1 MNNYIKLLWNGL
13 IPENPIFRLALSL
26 CPAVAVTVSVENG
39 LMLGAAVVFVQVF
52 SSCTVAIFR
61 SFIHPRIRIPA
72 YVIVIA
78 LWVSVIDMIL
88 PVISPAV
95 YEKVSLFVKLIVVFA
110 IIISRLELFAS
121 KQPLVPSFFDGL
133 GMGIGFLF
141 GLCLIGAIR
150 ELSGTGQIQVLGH
163 TLLSMLW
170 LPGFKPLL
178 VMILPAG
185 GFFVIGFIMA
195 TFNWVEYKLTGKIPA
210 SGGGH

>member
-1 MNNYIKLLWNGL
+1 VNRNVQLLWNGF

-26 CPAVAVTVSVENG
+26 CPAVAVTTSVKNG
-39 LMLGAAVVFVQVF
+39 LLLGLAVVFVQVC
-52 SSCTVAIFR
+52 SSCTVSLLK

-72 YVIVIA
+72 YIIIIA
-78 LWVSVIDMIL
+78 TWVTVIDMIL

-95 YEKVSLFVKLIVVFA
+95 YKEVALFVKLIVVFA

-121 KQPLVPSFFDGL
+121 KEPLVPSFFDGL
-133 GMGIGFLF
+133 GMGIGFCF

-150 ELSGTGQIQVLGH
+150 EFFGQGQLFGLDVL
-163 TLLSMLW
+163 
-170 LPGFKPLL
+170 GFKPLL
-178 VMILPAG
+178 VMVLPAG

-195 TFNWVEYKLTGKIPA
+195 TFNWVEYKLTGKVPK

>member
-1 MNNYIKLLWNGL
+1 MNRNVKLLWNGL
-13 IPENPIFRLALSL
+13 IPENPIFRLALSM
-26 CPAVAVTVSVENG
+26 CPAVAVTTSVKNG
-39 LMLGAAVVFVQVF
+39 VMLGLAVIFVQVF

-61 SFIHPRIRIPA
+61 GFIHPRIRIPA

-78 LWVSVIDMIL
+78 LWVSVIDMVL
-88 PVISPAV
+88 PVINYAV
-95 YEKVSLFVKLIVVFA
+95 YNEVKLFVKLIVVFA

-121 KQPLVPSFFDGL
+121 KEPLIPSFFDGL

-141 GLCLIGAIR
+141 GLVVIGAIR
-150 ELSGTGQIQVLGH
+150 ELSGTGQLFGYDILG
-163 TLLSMLW
+163 
-170 LPGFKPLL
+170 FRPLL

-195 TFNWVEYKLTGKIPA
+195 LFNYLEFKITGKMPA